1 MTTAEL
7 LAQTLVGKKLRHKNQ
22 WYREVVL
29 EVEKVEAKQN
39 TRDLEPATQAN
50 DWYPPS
56 ETTYWNEVTFVDG
69 SIVKF
74 DINANWDI
82 VE

>member
-1 MTTAEL
+1 MGLIKTNNT
-7 LAQTLVGKKLRHKNQ
+7 KHK
-22 WYREVVL
+22 Y
-29 EVEKVEAKQN
+29 
-39 TRDLEPATQAN
+39 DLEPATQAN

-74 DINANWDI
+74 SINENWEI

>member
-7 LAQTLVGKKLRHKNQ
+7 LAQTLVGKKLKHRNQ
-22 WYREVVL
+22 WGRYVTL